1 MSIVTNTPH
10 LGETPD
16 EILAHSIEGRVELK
30 ERRAAELSDTSV
42 NPIDAARERT
52 SAFVHNI
59 CMQPLLE
66 LQKRQDEISNAVA
79 RIRTSERALIHYV
92 GEFAKFCA
100 EAEQL
105 SSDIRPI
112 IETLVKPFSVDP
124 PATITQLKNGKGDT
138 Q

>member
-1 MSIVTNTPH
+1 MTIITNTTVDRD
-10 LGETPD
+10 LRE
-16 EILAHSIEGRVELK
+16 
-30 ERRAAELSDTSV
+30 RAAAALRAENSHAPV

-52 SAFVHNI
+52 ASFVHNI

-66 LQKRQDEISNAVA
+66 LQKRQDEINNATA
-79 RIRTSERALIHYV
+79 RIQTSERALIHYI

-105 SSDIRPI
+105 SSDIKPI
-112 IETLVKPFSVDP
+112 IEALVKPFSVDP
-124 PATITQLKNGKGDT
+124 PATITQLKNGKDT